1 MARKSRK
8 NPEKNKIIQR
18 ELAEVTTEK
27 IKLGGY
33 VRLSKD
39 DGDNDSI
46 ETQILM
52 IRQYVA
58 DHDEFEL
65 VDIYS
70 DDGVTGTSFDRPD
83 FNRLIQDARL
93 GIVQCIIVKDLSR
106 FGRNYV
112 EAGYYIETIL
122 PRLKVRLISI
132 NDRFDSSRPED
143 QNGIELPI
151 KNMINA
157 MYALDTSR
165 KIVKGFEAKSS
176 AGETKY
182 RTTTYGYFIDDTGK
196 SLVVDPY
203 AARYVKL
210 IFKWYLMGV
219 PARQIAERLNFM
231 EVEIPSRYKEHFSNR
246 ISTAKRDT
254 WSGSVV
260 HTILKNCTYA
270 GDKVNGKQRTRLES
284 KEDHVQIPRESWI
297 VHDNYHEPLIGREDF
312 DTVQKILLEKNEK
325 IRQYRDDLAEERNR
339 YGNVFSHKV
348 ICAECGQTMSYL
360 RKNKGGS
367 RTGIQEALYICSKWA
382 ERDNACGRT
391 VPEDYL
397 KMIVLDQIK
406 ILIQFLAGKKALAKK
421 MRSGEIEKSQ
431 LVSLEKKR
439 LYLMR
444 KVKETEDQLVE
455 LYKNLTD
462 ELLNEEEYRIISK
475 KYSDSR
481 QEYEARIKKLD
492 EELYQKKRWIDR
504 FEELCDNMESIQ
516 SDDTDV
522 NKLMNDIVEKIYVEP
537 DNSIKIVFACEDV
550 IERFNSLL
558 EDDAS

>member
-196 SLVVDPY
+196 SLVIDPY

-231 EVEIPSRYKEHFSNR
+231 EVEIPSRYKEHFCNR

-297 VHDNYHEPLIGREDF
+297 VHENYHEPLIGREDF
-312 DTVQKILLEKNEK
+312 DTVQKILVGKNEK

-367 RTGIQEALYICSKWA
+367 RTGIQEALYICTKWVD
-382 ERDNACGRT
+382 RDNACGRT
-391 VPEDYL
+391 IPEDYL

-444 KVKETEDQLVE
+444 KMKETEDQLVE

-475 KYSDSR
+475 KYSDNR

-522 NKLMNDIVEKIYVEP
+522 NKLMNDLVEKIYVEP

-558 EDDAS
+558 EDDAL

>member
-284 KEDHVQIPRESWI
+284 KEDHVPIPRESWI
-297 VHDNYHEPLIGREDF
+297 IHEDYHEPLIGREDF
-312 DTVQKILLEKNEK
+312 DTVQKILVEKNEK

-367 RTGIQEALYICSKWA
+367 RTGIQEALYICSKWVDC
-382 ERDNACGRT
+382 DNACGRT

-444 KVKETEDQLVE
+444 KVKETEDKLVE

-475 KYSDSR
+475 KYSDNR

-522 NKLMNDIVEKIYVEP
+522 NKLMNDLVEKIYVEP